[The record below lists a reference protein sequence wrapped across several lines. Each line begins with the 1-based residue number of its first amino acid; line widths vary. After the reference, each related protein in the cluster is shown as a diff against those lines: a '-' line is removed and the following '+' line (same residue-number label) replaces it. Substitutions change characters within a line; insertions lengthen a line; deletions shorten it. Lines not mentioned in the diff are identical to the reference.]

1 MAALTR
7 LDAEQRAHAW
17 VATSAPGAE
26 PVLHEFALGWV
37 ISARFPPTVNDGFGI
52 PSMVLDR
59 ASGELVVGGTLPP
72 DHIAEWYIKVTGPP
86 PAPDPS
92 APAGPRR
99 YPATMCQ
106 LTISER
112 RWTALS
118 RRRDTDRPTHPVISS
133 FFAAMPPGYR
143 ERGCERS
150 AEAAAFSEMLIA
162 EELARAEAGL
172 PPLTLADVR
181 ECVRGARVRTFSIR
195 EDGDPASGTPLRP
208 TVPVLLLLDY
218 LGLDPDAAPR

>member
-7 LDAEQRAHAW
+7 LDAEEKARVW
-17 VATSAPGAE
+17 VADSAPGAE
-26 PVLHEFALGWV
+26 PVLHEFELGWV
-37 ISARFPPTVNDGFGI
+37 ISARFPPAVNDGFGV

-72 DHIAEWYIKVTGPP
+72 DHIAEWYTRGSLPRTV
-86 PAPDPS
+86 PDPN
-92 APAGPRR
+92 APRR
-99 YPATMCQ
+99 FPATMCQ

-112 RWTALS
+112 SWAALS
-118 RRRDTDRPTHPVISS
+118 LRGDTDRPTHPVISS
-133 FFAAMPPGYR
+133 FFAAMPPNYR

-162 EELARAEAGL
+162 EEMARAEAGL

-195 EDGDPASGTPLRP
+195 EDGDPASGTQLRP
-208 TVPVLLLLDY
+208 TVPILLLLDY